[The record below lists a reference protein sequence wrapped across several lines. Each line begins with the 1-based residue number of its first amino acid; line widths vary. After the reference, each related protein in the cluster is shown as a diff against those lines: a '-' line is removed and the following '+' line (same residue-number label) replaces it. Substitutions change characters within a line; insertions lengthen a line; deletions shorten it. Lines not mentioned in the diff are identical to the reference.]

1 MTQVSSLWVSAAARL
16 AVSPPASL
24 QRPLPQLKDP
34 EAEAAAPSPNEGP
47 CYGDDSD
54 GRTILAF
61 LQELVG
67 RKTRKPFRSRYVA
80 KKPRCFD
87 QKGESFQK
95 SLRHLQRQREPCCS
109 AGGGG
114 GGSFL
119 CPRLPLLFPL
129 VRIKEPLMGWGAN
142 LAFAVSVSEFPAA
155 SSGPS
160 AERLVVPAEVC
171 AGPGKSGPGVRLGL
185 LLRRRQGPPPP
196 RAQLLALSFFGF
208 CFATD
213 KKKKNLTPTLE
224 DGNAFKAVFSSQIG

>member
-1 MTQVSSLWVSAAARL
+1 MRVLVTGMILTGEPSWLFCRNLWGEK
-16 AVSPPASL
+16 PASL
-24 QRPLPQLKDP
+24 SVAGMWLRNQDASTEKVNLFRKVCVT
-34 EAEAAAPSPNEGP
+34 SR
-47 CYGDDSD
+47 DS
-54 GRTILAF
+54 
-61 LQELVG
+61 E
-67 RKTRKPFRSRYVA
+67 SRAVRRGA
-80 KKPRCFD
+80 
-87 QKGESFQK
+87 
-95 SLRHLQRQREPCCS
+95 
-109 AGGGG
+109 GG

-213 KKKKNLTPTLE
+213 KKKKT
-224 DGNAFKAVFSSQIG
+224 

>member
-1 MTQVSSLWVSAAARL
+1 
-16 AVSPPASL
+16 
-24 QRPLPQLKDP
+24 
-34 EAEAAAPSPNEGP
+34 
-47 CYGDDSD
+47 
-54 GRTILAF
+54 
-61 LQELVG
+61 
-67 RKTRKPFRSRYVA
+67 
-80 KKPRCFD
+80 
-87 QKGESFQK
+87 
-95 SLRHLQRQREPCCS
+95 
-109 AGGGG
+109 
-114 GGSFL
+114 
-119 CPRLPLLFPL
+119 
-129 VRIKEPLMGWGAN
+129 MGWGAN